1 MRNMATGIQAKDVWA
16 ACDALLLAGER
27 PTIERVRR
35 QLGRGSPNTVSP
47 LLDDWYRHLGGRL
60 KDPGAFGVPPD
71 VPEPVMQAARHVWEV
86 AQAEARRDV
95 DQRVF
100 EQRLREAMAA
110 AVANVEAE
118 KERAAIADAA
128 AFEAAGRAVRLQAE
142 LARRDAALAQA
153 QRRIDELDRE
163 LSARTGPSPSRPAP

>member
-1 MRNMATGIQAKDVWA
+1 MMRNMATGIQSKDVWA

-100 EQRLREAMAA
+100 EQRSFDQRLREAMAA

-128 AFEAAGRAVRLQAE
+128 AFDAAGRAVRLQAE
-142 LARRDAALAQA
+142 LARRDA
-153 QRRIDELDRE
+153 
-163 LSARTGPSPSRPAP
+163 

>member
-1 MRNMATGIQAKDVWA
+1 MMRNMATGIQPKDVWA

-71 VPEPVMQAARHVWEV
+71 VPEPLMQAARHFWEV

-142 LARRDAALAQA
+142 LARRDAALAEA
-153 QRRIDELDRE
+153 HKRIDELLGSPD
-163 LSARTGPSPSRPAP
+163 ARRGT

>member
-1 MRNMATGIQAKDVWA
+1 MATGIQAKDVWA

>member
-1 MRNMATGIQAKDVWA
+1 MRNMATGIQPKDVWA

-71 VPEPVMQAARHVWEV
+71 VPEPLMQAARHFWEV

-142 LARRDAALAQA
+142 LARRDAALAEA
-153 QRRIDELDRE
+153 HKRIDELLGSPD
-163 LSARTGPSPSRPAP
+163 ARRGT